1 MGESVKN
8 GDLGA
13 MKQWTSL
20 MGCLAVV
27 LAVVGGCAS
36 TPKGPSDMEV
46 LQGKIQECAAAAN
59 GKDID
64 KLMTYFADDFYASQI
79 GDKVAFKDFLV
90 NANAMGYLDGVEI
103 GVKEAKT
110 TISGNMATVTP
121 VSVKGNFGL
130 GQATFTAT
138 KGKNG
143 WMITAMDISGI

>member
-1 MGESVKN
+1 
-8 GDLGA
+8 
-13 MKQWTSL
+13 MKRVVCVISCMVL
-20 MGCLAVV
+20 MLA
-27 LAVVGGCAS
+27 LAGGCAS

-59 GKDID
+59 AKDID

-79 GDKVAFKDFLV
+79 GDKVAFKDFLL
-90 NANAMGYLDGVEI
+90 NAKGMGYLDGVEI
-103 GVKEAKT
+103 GVKDAKT
-110 TISGNMATVTP
+110 TISGNMATVAP

-143 WMITAMDISGI
+143 WMITAMDITGI